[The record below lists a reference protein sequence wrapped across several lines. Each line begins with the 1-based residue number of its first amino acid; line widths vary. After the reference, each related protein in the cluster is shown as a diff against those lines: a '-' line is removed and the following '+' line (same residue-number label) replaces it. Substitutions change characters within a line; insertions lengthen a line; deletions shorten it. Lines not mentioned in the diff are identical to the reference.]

1 MIDAPRRSPGFG
13 QARRK
18 AAWAPGALLVLALAP
33 PSLPLCQDAA
43 PSPSVPESLQEVER
57 RALAASPLLKAADA
71 RIEQQQ
77 GLLRQ
82 AGLYPN
88 PELSLDVTRFAG
100 GFAPRETTLAIR
112 QPFPWHGKRGLDRK
126 AAMERLEAARSDRE
140 RDRLDVLL
148 QVREAFAR
156 VYFAAKEVSLKEED
170 LEAAR
175 SIEKAVELR
184 VSAGDAA
191 PMESLRASVERM
203 RADSQMVLARG
214 ELAAEAA
221 GLNLIQG
228 LPADAPVDL
237 ADPGAE
243 LGPAGSLPELQEIAL
258 RGQPDVQSREHA
270 ARAAAFEADRARLE
284 RRPDLAV
291 GPTLGDDQGRNY
303 LGAGVAVR
311 LPIWNRNQGN
321 IEAAEAGRRTGEA
334 EAEAAR
340 IAARRL
346 VADAYNRYHVAQAQ
360 HQLYEQGL
368 LARAAELVET
378 ARKSYEGGESG
389 ILDLL
394 DARRSALAVREE
406 YYRSGLDAALAAARL
421 RRAAGLDRA
430 EGAPASP

>member
-1 MIDAPRRSPGFG
+1 MIEVHRRSREPVP
-13 QARRK
+13 ASRK
-18 AAWAPGALLVLALAP
+18 AAWARGALLVLALAP
-33 PSLPLCQDAA
+33 PTLPLCQDTA
-43 PSPSVPESLQEVER
+43 PSPSVPQSLQDVEQ

-77 GLLRQ
+77 GLLHQ

-88 PELSLDVTRFAG
+88 PELSIDVTRFAS
-100 GFAPRETTLAIR
+100 GFSPRETALAIR

-148 QVREAFAR
+148 QVREAFVR
-156 VYFAAKEVSLKEED
+156 VYFAAKEVSLKQED
-170 LEAAR
+170 FEATR

-221 GLNLIQG
+221 GLNLLQS

-237 ADPGAE
+237 ADPGGD

-258 RGQPDVQSREHA
+258 RSQPDVQSREHA
-270 ARAAAFEADRARLE
+270 ARAVAFEAERARLE
-284 RRPDLAV
+284 RRPDFAV
-291 GPTLGDDQGRNY
+291 GPTFGDDQGRNY

-311 LPIWNRNQGN
+311 LPIWNRNQGY
-321 IEAAEAGRRTGEA
+321 IEAAEAARRTGEA
-334 EAEAAR
+334 EADAAR

-346 VADAYNRYHVAQAQ
+346 VADAYNRYHVAQVQ

-368 LARAAELVET
+368 LSRAAELVET

-394 DARRSALAVREE
+394 DARRSALAVRDE
-406 YYRSGLDAALAAARL
+406 YYRSGLDAALAAVRL
-421 RRAAGLDRA
+421 RRAAGLDQTDEA
-430 EGAPASP
+430 QASP